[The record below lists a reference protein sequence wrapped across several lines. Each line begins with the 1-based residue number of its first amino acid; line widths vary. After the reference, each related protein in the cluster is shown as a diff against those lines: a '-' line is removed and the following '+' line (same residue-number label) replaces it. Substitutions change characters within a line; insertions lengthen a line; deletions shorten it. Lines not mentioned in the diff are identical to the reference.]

1 MENLTLQAN
10 KEDAGTRVDAWLAA
24 RVEGLTRSAAARLL
38 EEGRVTWNGKALA
51 KNHKLTGA
59 ETLELSLPE
68 PEPVDAPQEV

>member
-38 EEGRVTWNGKALA
+38 EEGRVTWGGKPLA

-59 ETLELSLPE
+59 ETL
-68 PEPVDAPQEV
+68 